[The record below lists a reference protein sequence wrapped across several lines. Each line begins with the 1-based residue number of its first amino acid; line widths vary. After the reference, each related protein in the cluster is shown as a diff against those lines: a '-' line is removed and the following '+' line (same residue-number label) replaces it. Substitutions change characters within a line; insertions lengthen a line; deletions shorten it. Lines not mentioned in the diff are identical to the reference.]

1 MDTHSNHRT
10 SLLTN
15 FNDNDIKQIY
25 SRIDGIGLL
34 LAQRLPEITEI
45 GNAELIKD
53 FTTAI
58 YGLSVIHGVI
68 SRKTNL
74 NWSPEDSVEFLMS
87 GTTAAERLLAELD
100 NE

>member
-1 MDTHSNHRT
+1 MDTHSNNRT
-10 SLLTN
+10 SLLAN

-34 LAQRLPEITEI
+34 LVQRLPEVTES

-68 SRKTNL
+68 SPKTNL
-74 NWSPEDSVEFLMS
+74 DWSPEDSMEFLMR
-87 GTTAAERLLAELD
+87 GTTAAERILAELD